1 MSNAP
6 REFRMTRA
14 IRFHATGGP
23 EVLAFETVA
32 VGEPGPGEA
41 RVRHTAIGLNYLDT
55 YHRSGAYKLTL
66 PSGLGQEA
74 AGVIEALGP
83 DVQGLAVGQRVAY
96 GTGPIGAYSEA
107 RVMPVDRLV
116 PLPDGVSDRDAAAM
130 MLKGLTVQYL
140 FRQTKRLQAGDTIV
154 FHAAA
159 GGVGLIACQWAKAL
173 GVTMIG
179 TVSTDAKAAMA
190 REHGCTHTI
199 VYTRENVVE
208 RVKALTGGKGVP
220 VVYDGVGKDTFPMSL
235 ECLAPRG
242 LWVLF
247 GASSGPVPPFDLQM
261 LAQRGSLYVTRPTLF
276 SYAATRAELLAMA
289 KEMFD
294 LMLAGK
300 IRAEIHQTF
309 PLAQAADAHRALQGR
324 ATTGATLL
332 IP

>member
-1 MSNAP
+1 
-6 REFRMTRA
+6 MTRA

-83 DVQGLAVGQRVAY
+83 GVQGLAVGQRVAY

-116 PLPDGVSDRDAAAM
+116 PLPDGISDRDAAAM

-179 TVSTDAKAAMA
+179 TVSTDEKAAMA

-247 GASSGPVPPFDLQM
+247 GASSGPVPPFDLQT

-294 LMLAGK
+294 LMLAGR

-332 IP
+332 VP